1 VQDPFLKQEEINMR
15 AKNWQISVVCVA
27 VLISAMA
34 LMVDQANS
42 AAVETLTAA
51 KVPKAP
57 TSLNDPVWQKA
68 KPLTV
73 PFVGKEKFAGMKA
86 AVDTR
91 AVYTDNEIFFLFK
104 WKDDT
109 QSVMK
114 GAWQFDGEKW
124 SHAKGD
130 EDRISLLFE
139 INRINNFA
147 TKGCAV
153 TCHGPAGAPIKEFK
167 FGTATAAEKG
177 DLWHWKAARSDP
189 YKAADDTWLTAVTDK
204 TGRKDDA
211 GGGGDAR
218 NETEDKS
225 KPKFMQDPSK
235 QPAVPGVLLAEDAV
249 EITDYSKFKANDSIT
264 YRMPKKPSGSRAD
277 IKAES
282 RYADGGWTVML
293 SRKLDTGNDDDVA
306 FNPRRKYS
314 FAMALFDDSMDWDS
328 YDSEAL
334 VLEFGR

>member
-1 VQDPFLKQEEINMR
+1 MK
-15 AKNWQISVVCVA
+15 AKTRLISLLCVA
-27 VLISAMA
+27 VMISGMA
-34 LMVDQANS
+34 LMVGQADS
-42 AAVETLTAA
+42 AGIETLSAA
-51 KVPKAP
+51 KVPTAP
-57 TSLNDPVWQKA
+57 TSLDDPVWQKA
-68 KPLTV
+68 KPLDV
-73 PFVGKEKFAGMKA
+73 PFVGKEKFAGKKA
-86 AVDTR
+86 NVITQ
-91 AVYTDNEIFFLFK
+91 AVYTDNEIIFLFK
-104 WKDDT
+104 WKDAT
-109 QSVMK
+109 KSVTK

-124 SHAKGD
+124 SHLKGD

-153 TCHGPAGAPIKEFK
+153 TCHGPAGGPIKEFK
-167 FGTATAAEKG
+167 FATASAAEKG

-189 YKAADDTWLTAVTDK
+189 YKAADDGWLTAAGEK

-218 NETEDKS
+218 NETADKS
-225 KPKFMQDPSK
+225 KPQLMQDPSK
-235 QPAVPGVLLAEDAV
+235 KPSAPGILLAEDAV
-249 EITDYSKFKANDSIT
+249 EITDYSKFKANDTLT

-282 RYADGGWTVML
+282 RYADGSWTVML
-293 SRKLDTGNDDDVA
+293 SRRLDTGNDDDVA
-306 FNPRRKYS
+306 FNTKKKYS
-314 FAMALFDDSMDWDS
+314 FAMALFDDSMDFDS